1 MNVTNLNAQL
11 FCLFVFVLTMWNFLA
26 ARDNWHQEDPQLIAE
41 VLFAVT
47 SMLSFTR
54 LAYILPAHE
63 SLGTLQ
69 ISIGK
74 MIDDMMRSFISDCL
88 YFYIWIYKTRS
99 MWMFFSVCFLDLCSY
114 WWSLAPP
121 SFVASTISMFLMS
134 FLQILAGKSRESLR
148 DFTSSFL
155 KAVKSISN
163 LNDLKK
169 FDN

>member
-1 MNVTNLNAQL
+1 MIMMAQRSVSTSPRLVRGKNNHSSKMNVTNLNAQL
-11 FCLFVFVLTMWNFLA
+11 FFLFVCFVLTLWNCLA

-74 MIDDMMRSFISDCL
+74 MIDDMMRSFISDSL
-88 YFYIWIYKTRS
+88 YFYIWIYRTRS
-99 MWMFFSVCFLDLCSY
+99 MWMFLFCLFVFRFMFILMIIGTAFLCGINNIY
-114 WWSLAPP
+114 VPY
-121 SFVASTISMFLMS
+121 VISP
-134 FLQILAGKSRESLR
+134 
-148 DFTSSFL
+148 
-155 KAVKSISN
+155 N
-163 LNDLKK
+163 LGR
-169 FDN
+169 